1 MRIWFF
7 LDMIKTNQK
16 RENFIGLRKQWAITT
31 ADGSRH
37 IISRKGSW
45 VWIDGE
51 KQKMSSKSWFI
62 QLYDHQFQVG
72 GSMCRVVVMGRK
84 CDLAID
90 SVFVDS
96 KQAYEP
102 VGTIPT
108 YATVLSAISC
118 IVGFLMNKWLG
129 VLLRVFYCSLAVQKR
144 PTAVILT
151 FIVGIVF
158 QIVFGFLLVFFLL
171 NIFY

>member
-1 MRIWFF
+1 M
-7 LDMIKTNQK
+7 
-16 RENFIGLRKQWAITT
+16 GLRKQWAITT
-31 ADGSRH
+31 VDGSRH

>member
-1 MRIWFF
+1 M
-7 LDMIKTNQK
+7 
-16 RENFIGLRKQWAITT
+16 GLRKEWAITT

-118 IVGFLMNKWLG
+118 IVGFLMNKWFGALIG

-171 NIFY
+171 HIFY